1 VLPEPLAS
9 EILAAPHVA
18 SLATLN
24 EDGTTH
30 LVAVWFAWDGEAVL
44 VPTSGASRKAR
55 NLERDPRATF
65 MVHDSRGGLD
75 VRGLTLVCRGEV
87 MRGPAALEANDAVH
101 LRYVT
106 RRGLELPDV
115 REFLGDGDDVTLRL
129 TPERVT
135 WWDETG
141 TAAARSLR
149 ASGELVPPLPG
160 G

>member
-1 VLPEPLAS
+1 
-9 EILAAPHVA
+9 
-18 SLATLN
+18 
-24 EDGTTH
+24 
-30 LVAVWFAWDGEAVL
+30 
-44 VPTSGASRKAR
+44 
-55 NLERDPRATF
+55 
-65 MVHDSRGGLD
+65 
-75 VRGLTLVCRGEV
+75 
-87 MRGPAALEANDAVH
+87 VH

-115 REFLGDGDDVTLRL
+115 REFLGEGDDVTLRL

-149 ASGELVPPLPG
+149 TSGELVPPLPG